1 MERPIMSLVTEE
13 EIQQVVVRAIENV
26 NLARKPEA
34 RIAVAPGSTLFG
46 QGSPLDSLG
55 LVALLIDIE
64 EGMHDRGFAVTLSD
78 ARAMSQTASPFR
90 SVPALV
96 SYIQAKMSSPS

>member
-1 MERPIMSLVTEE
+1 MMSRVTEG
-13 EIQQVVVRAIENV
+13 EIQQVVLRAIENV

-64 EGMHDRGFAVTLSD
+64 EAMHDRGYAITLSD

-96 SYIQAKMSSPS
+96 SYIQAKLPAPS